1 VRAADE
7 LGYAPDLVEASG
19 RLGKKIQTRAG
30 SREGLAGPD
39 IAGLTKTQGSKTMH
53 VYGRR
58 RRFAVL
64 VAAVATAVACGG
76 ESIVTDP
83 GVTPPPVPAKVLL
96 KDVLVDRLPS
106 PFYHFDYD
114 PAGTITGVSY
124 ASGFT
129 SYAVSYLG
137 DRIRELRNDALGNHD
152 RIVYAYD
159 VDGRVA
165 GVRYVDE
172 NGVTFT
178 VNVYTYD
185 GDKRTGVE
193 RSKRIADGLV
203 IDKTITLSYWPDGN
217 LRELTEHRPKIEGL
231 QGESSDVVT
240 YEQYDTGLNVDGFG
254 LIHDDFFDHFVLLPG
269 VVLQKNNPRRETRTG
284 DGLTYVVDYTYAY
297 DDAQR
302 PLTKRG
308 DLLITGGTGEDGG
321 RRIQIGSA
329 YTYY

>member
-1 VRAADE
+1 
-7 LGYAPDLVEASG
+7 
-19 RLGKKIQTRAG
+19 
-30 SREGLAGPD
+30 
-39 IAGLTKTQGSKTMH
+39 MH

-58 RRFAVL
+58 RRLGVL
-64 VAAVATAVACGG
+64 LAAVVTAVACGG
-76 ESIVTDP
+76 DSTVTDP
-83 GVTPPPVPAKVLL
+83 GVTAPPPVPATVLL

-124 ASGFT
+124 ASGLT
-129 SYAVSYLG
+129 SYDVSYLG
-137 DRIRELRNDALGNHD
+137 GRIRELRSNTLGNHD

-159 VDGRVA
+159 ADGRVA

-185 GDKRTGVE
+185 GDELTGVE
-193 RSKRIADGLV
+193 RSQRIADGLV
-203 IDKTITLSYWPDGN
+203 IDKTIALSYWPDGN
-217 LRELTEHRPKIEGL
+217 LRELAEHRPAIEGL
-231 QGESSDVVT
+231 QGESNGVVT
-240 YEQYDTGLNVDGFG
+240 FEQYDTGLNVDGFG

-269 VVLQKNNPRRETRTG
+269 VVLQKNNPGRETRTG
-284 DGLTYVVDYTYAY
+284 DGLTYVVDYTYTY
-297 DDAQR
+297 GEGQR

-308 DLLITGGTGEDGG
+308 DLLITGGQGEDVG

>member
-1 VRAADE
+1 
-7 LGYAPDLVEASG
+7 
-19 RLGKKIQTRAG
+19 
-30 SREGLAGPD
+30 
-39 IAGLTKTQGSKTMH
+39 MH

-58 RRFAVL
+58 RRLGVL
-64 VAAVATAVACGG
+64 LAAVATAIACGG
-76 ESIVTDP
+76 DSSVTEP
-83 GVTPPPVPAKVLL
+83 AAMTPPPAPAKVLL
-96 KDVLVDRLPS
+96 EDVLVDRLPS

-114 PAGTITGVSY
+114 PAGTITRVSY

-129 SYAVSYLG
+129 SYDVSYIG
-137 DRIRELRNDALGNHD
+137 GRIGELRNDALGNHD
-152 RIVYAYD
+152 RIVYTYD
-159 VDGRVA
+159 ADGRVS

-185 GDKRTGVE
+185 GDELTGVE

-203 IDKTITLSYWPDGN
+203 IDKTIALSYWPDGN
-217 LRELTEHRPKIEGL
+217 LRELTEHRPAIDGL
-231 QGESSDVVT
+231 QGESNNVVT
-240 YEQYDTGLNVDGFG
+240 FEQYDTGLNVDGFG

-269 VVLQKNNPRRETRTG
+269 VVLQKNNPGRETRTG
-284 DGLTYVVDYTYAY
+284 DGLTYVVDYTYTY

-302 PLTKRG
+302 PIAKRG
-308 DLLITGGTGEDGG
+308 NLVITGGEGEDVG

>member
-1 VRAADE
+1 
-7 LGYAPDLVEASG
+7 
-19 RLGKKIQTRAG
+19 
-30 SREGLAGPD
+30 
-39 IAGLTKTQGSKTMH
+39 MH
-53 VYGRR
+53 VYGRCR
-58 RRFAVL
+58 RLAVL
-64 VAAVATAVACGG
+64 LAAVATTIACGG
-76 ESIVTDP
+76 DSIITDP
-83 GVTPPPVPAKVLL
+83 GVTTPPPVPAKVLL
-96 KDVLVDRLPS
+96 KDVVVDRLPS
-106 PFYHFDYD
+106 PFYHFEYD

-124 ASGFT
+124 ASGLT
-129 SYAVSYLG
+129 SYGVSYLG

-159 VDGRVA
+159 ADGRVA

-178 VNVYTYD
+178 VNVYTYV
-185 GDKRTGVE
+185 GDELTGVE
-193 RSKRIADGLV
+193 RSKRIGDGLI

-217 LRELTEHRPKIEGL
+217 LRELAEHRPKIEGL
-231 QGESSDVVT
+231 QDESNSVVT
-240 YEQYDTGLNVDGFG
+240 FEQYDTGLNVDGFG

-297 DDAQR
+297 DAAGR
-302 PLTKRG
+302 PVTKRG
-308 DLLITGGTGEDGG
+308 DLLITGGAGEDVG

>member
-1 VRAADE
+1 
-7 LGYAPDLVEASG
+7 
-19 RLGKKIQTRAG
+19 
-30 SREGLAGPD
+30 
-39 IAGLTKTQGSKTMH
+39 MH

-58 RRFAVL
+58 RRLGVL
-64 VAAVATAVACGG
+64 LAAVATAIACGG
-76 ESIVTDP
+76 DSSVTDP
-83 GVTPPPVPAKVLL
+83 GATTPPPPPPAKVLL

-114 PAGTITGVSY
+114 AAGTITAVSY
-124 ASGFT
+124 ASGLT
-129 SYAVSYLG
+129 SYDVSYLG
-137 DRIRELRNDALGNHD
+137 DRIRELRNNALGNHD

-159 VDGRVA
+159 ADGRVA

-185 GDKRTGVE
+185 GDRLTGVE

-203 IDKTITLSYWPDGN
+203 IDKTIALSYWPDGN
-217 LRELTEHRPKIEGL
+217 LRELAEHRPAIEGL
-231 QGESSDVVT
+231 QSESNGVVT
-240 YEQYDTGLNVDGFG
+240 FEQYDTGLNVDGFG

-284 DGLTYVVDYTYAY
+284 DGLTYVVDYTYTY
-297 DDAQR
+297 GDGQR
-302 PLTKRG
+302 PITKRG
-308 DLLITGGTGEDGG
+308 DLLITGGEGEDVG